1 MANEPSVFALIRASR
16 CFNCDC
22 KLVPGAIVRLQNGHD
37 EREVLCQ
44 TCAGLQAFTVVPAG
58 NAQVT
63 RLAKKYS
70 ADRYL
75 VMKWSELWK
84 CYERQGLLVQTQAI
98 ERIETELGIKIS
110 RSPEP

>member
-1 MANEPSVFALIRASR
+1 VVNEASVFALIRASR
-16 CFNCDC
+16 CFNCDR
-22 KLVPGAIVRLQNGHD
+22 KLEPGVIVKLKNDRD

-44 TCAGLQAFTVVPAG
+44 ACSGLQAFAVVAAG

-70 ADRYL
+70 PTRYL

-84 CYERQGLLVQTQAI
+84 CYERQGLLVERAAVEKI
-98 ERIETELGIKIS
+98 EAELGIKIQ
-110 RSPEP
+110 